1 MTGTTTP
8 DNDTSANDTPA
19 TDPPPTLADLRAEAV
34 QLVASLPASV
44 RHIRVAS
51 GSAVVE
57 VDWAP
62 EPGGPVPVEA
72 VPVVAPVPVLNGSGP
87 AAAAVPVVAVAVPAA
102 PAVALHRVTAPLV
115 GTVYRRPAPG
125 EPPFVEVG
133 DVIAPGHQVAIVEA
147 MKLMNEITA
156 EHGGTVVA
164 IPVEDGEMVE
174 YGQVLVELDPTATGG

>member
-57 VDWAP
+57 VDW
-62 EPGGPVPVEA
+62 
-72 VPVVAPVPVLNGSGP
+72 
-87 AAAAVPVVAVAVPAA
+87 
-102 PAVALHRVTAPLV
+102 
-115 GTVYRRPAPG
+115 
-125 EPPFVEVG
+125 
-133 DVIAPGHQVAIVEA
+133 
-147 MKLMNEITA
+147 
-156 EHGGTVVA
+156 
-164 IPVEDGEMVE
+164 
-174 YGQVLVELDPTATGG
+174 